1 MRYMSRKISFILS
14 ALLFLAVVPK
24 GFGQSYRVFHSEL
37 NMIKE
42 SAKWHLGPLRF
53 YPLFRMRDIG
63 YDDNVYRQRELDDP
77 VSDYTATLSPEIN
90 AYLLFR
96 DSMILSFMERP
107 EYVFFSKQ
115 KRERRWNNTL
125 SPQIK
130 MLLFHRFVLSAG
142 YNYSNR
148 RHRASSEIDV
158 RANVKTKAYT
168 GRILY
173 ESARRTSFGFSG
185 RIEEDR
191 YEDITLPGEEIYLS
205 RRLNRDEQTGNIEFY
220 YRIFSQSFFTL
231 RASYSDYAFKSEEF
245 RWRDSYSYQFL
256 SGVQFPLLGRIRGN
270 FSLGY
275 KRLEPRDQERDGF
288 SGLIADTRMDM
299 RLGRVNLRLRYNR
312 DCFFSYWTNNV
323 FYNDNIYGGGAS
335 IYLTQFLRLDYD
347 LTYWRSRY
355 PEPIPE
361 IQPDGSVLDIL
372 RRDRAFNHS
381 TGLVFRIV
389 QDFGIGFKA
398 NFWKRNSNYS
408 VVNRKNWF
416 FGADLTY
423 DF

>member
-1 MRYMSRKISFILS
+1 MRTIPRMIA
-14 ALLFLAVVPK
+14 ALLLVLIFLAAAPQ
-24 GFGQSYRVFHSEL
+24 GFGQSYQVFQNEL
-37 NMIKE
+37 ETVKE

-63 YDDNVYRQRELDDP
+63 YDDNVYRQREQDDP

-90 AYLLFR
+90 TFFLFR
-96 DSMILSFMERP
+96 DTMILSFMERP
-107 EYVFFSKQ
+107 EYVFYSGQ
-115 KRERRWNNTL
+115 KRERRWNNTF
-125 SPQIK
+125 SPQVK

-148 RHRASSEIDV
+148 RHRATSEIDV

-185 RIEEDR
+185 RIEADR
-191 YEDITLPGEEIYLS
+191 YEDITLPGEEIDLS
-205 RRLNRDEQTGNIEFY
+205 RRLNRDVQTGNFEIY
-220 YRIFSQSFFTL
+220 YRIFSQSFLTL
-231 RASYSDYAFKSEEF
+231 RASYSDYNFTNEES
-245 RWRDSYSYQFL
+245 RWRDSYSYQFV
-256 SGVQFPLLGRIRGN
+256 SGIQFPLLGRIRGN

-275 KRLEPRDQERDGF
+275 KKLEPRDQEKDGF
-288 SGLIADTRMDM
+288 TGLIADTRMDM
-299 RLGRVNLRLRYNR
+299 RLGRVNLRMRYNR
-312 DCFFSYWTNNV
+312 DCLFSYWTNNV

-347 LTYWRSRY
+347 LTYERSRY

-361 IQPDGSVLDIL
+361 FQPDDTVLDIL
-372 RRDRAFNHS
+372 RRDRTFIHS
-381 TGLVFRIV
+381 AGLVFRIV
-389 QDFGIGFKA
+389 QDFGVGFKV
-398 NFWKRNSNYS
+398 NFWKRNSNYDI
-408 VVNRKNWF
+408 VNRQNWF
-416 FGADLTY
+416 IGADLTY